1 MATSGL
7 TKELDGLL
15 RAATDSG
22 DVPGVVA
29 VIADDRDVIYAGASG
44 KRSLGGVDAFEPDT
58 IAFYASMSKAVT
70 ATAAMQ
76 LVEKGKLPLDAPAA
90 SVCPEIDELRV
101 IDGFGADGKPKLRK
115 PRSRMTLRQMLTH
128 TCGSSYEFC
137 DPAVLRYL
145 EVTRTPDIL
154 TSTLA
159 TMKRALLTDPGVR
172 WDYGLGIDW
181 AGRMVE
187 AASGLRLRDYM
198 KQNLFEPL
206 GMRETAFGVADA
218 LRPRLAGVHARKPD
232 GGLASISFEIPGADA
247 EVDMGGHGLYGPM
260 TDYIRFLRT
269 ILNGGSLDGARIL
282 EEKTVATMRSNQ
294 TGDIAMVPIKT
305 SMPDF
310 TNDIEFYPGVE
321 WRYAISFAMNLQDIP
336 AMRSAGSLAWAGIT
350 NSYYWIDPKKKVAG
364 VVLTQILPFFDA
376 KVLALAGA
384 IEQAVYRAM

>member
-1 MATSGL
+1 MSALG
-7 TKELDGLL
+7 KEIDGLL
-15 RAATDSG
+15 EAATDSG

-29 VIADDRDVIYAGASG
+29 VIADDRDIVYAGASG
-44 KRSLGGVDAFEPDT
+44 KRALGAAEPFEPDT

-76 LVEKGKLPLDAPAA
+76 LVEKGKLSLDAPAA
-90 SVCPEIDELRV
+90 SVCPEIDELQV
-101 IDGFGADGKPKLRK
+101 IDGFGSDGKPKLRK
-115 PRSRMTLRQMLTH
+115 PKSRMTLRQMLTH

-145 EVTRTPDIL
+145 EATGTPNILSATR
-154 TSTLA
+154 A

-187 AASGLRLRDYM
+187 VASGLRLRDYM

-206 GMRETAFGVADA
+206 GMRETAFGVADS
-218 LRPRLAGVHARKPD
+218 LKPRLAGVHARTPD
-232 GGLASISFEIPGADA
+232 GGLAAIPFEIPGATA
-247 EVDMGGHGLYGPM
+247 EADMGGHALYGPM
-260 TDYIRFLRT
+260 TDYIRFLRA

-294 TGDIAMVPIKT
+294 TGDIAMAPIKT

-310 TNDIEFYPGVE
+310 TNDIEFYPGVD
-321 WRYAISFAMNLQDIP
+321 WRYAISFATNLQDIP
-336 AMRSAGSLAWAGIT
+336 GMRSAGSLAWAGIT

-376 KVLALAGA
+376 KVLALSGA
-384 IEQAVYRAM
+384 IEQAVYRAI